1 MQIDR
6 ILLMIRVI
14 YYGFKDGSLGDGDG
28 VIGNLGIFFG
38 LDLCGGLRHSLSA
51 KTRGYG
57 GGFDRSDGSGVGS
70 IEIEKSVRSHLLLM
84 RNGERRKKD
93 TDPFDSNHLDGE
105 SYLGYVHRRSRKNC
119 SWKEEVVGR
128 KPKEN
133 GVNSFIRFRKNHSNG
148 GSPETHAIRFQIL
161 LKVIHFSGS
170 IQWVFSRKVGDSL
183 IDWRDFGID
192 SHGFSG
198 LMIDITPQYKK
209 TSENSGNTHSSLS
222 LCFSSLCLLQACLFG
237 SCFSFNTTLCFCVLV
252 QGILMAQGGLIGDG
266 ASSKG
271 NKSSAARLKITVP
284 RFDNTVLIRGYSRT
298 LIGRCMNPAAQDVQA
313 LLHHMPRFWKMEDRV
328 ASADLGMGRFQFDFD
343 SGNRLWI
350 LLTRR

>member
-105 SYLGYVHRRSRKNC
+105 SYLGNRICLMCIEDLGRIAL
-119 SWKEEVVGR
+119 GR
-128 KPKEN
+128 KKWS
-133 GVNSFIRFRKNHSNG
+133 V
-148 GSPETHAIRFQIL
+148 
-161 LKVIHFSGS
+161 
-170 IQWVFSRKVGDSL
+170 
-183 IDWRDFGID
+183 
-192 SHGFSG
+192 
-198 LMIDITPQYKK
+198 
-209 TSENSGNTHSSLS
+209 
-222 LCFSSLCLLQACLFG
+222 
-237 SCFSFNTTLCFCVLV
+237 
-252 QGILMAQGGLIGDG
+252 
-266 ASSKG
+266 G
-271 NKSSAARLKITVP
+271 NKGKW
-284 RFDNTVLIRGYSRT
+284 G
-298 LIGRCMNPAAQDVQA
+298 
-313 LLHHMPRFWKMEDRV
+313 
-328 ASADLGMGRFQFDFD
+328 
-343 SGNRLWI
+343 
-350 LLTRR
+350 